1 MAKGSTIEGIQ
12 YLRGIAA
19 MMVVFHHVRH
29 VFGDV
34 SGWTTFGGT
43 GVDIF
48 FVISGFIMV
57 YMTPLS
63 RCTMS
68 ERLSNMSRFWLK
80 RVVRIVPLYWIALP
94 LSVVVFKINLT
105 DPRLINDFLFF
116 PRFNSQFPAEIWPA
130 LIPGWSI
137 NYEMFFYLI
146 FGLSILFSSRRLLV
160 AALIIMTLGIVGS
173 YRQFDSAAMR
183 FYTSTIMFEFLFG
196 MLLFSLW
203 RYLSAA
209 GAVRYRWV
217 WWVSLL
223 AGFAMLAVNLPGP
236 GFLVHGLP
244 AVFIVLGAIFAFEG
258 IHIPPLRILGDASY
272 SIYLFHLLSF
282 AISWHVV
289 SKLRLSATDP
299 HDLIPVFAI
308 YVVVAAGAGIVLH
321 HLLEKPLVRTGN
333 ALIKRFDRPH
343 KEGAT
348 MQQAT
353 GNATS

>member
-1 MAKGSTIEGIQ
+1 MAKRATIEGIQ

-34 SGWTTFGGT
+34 SGWTTFGST

-63 RCTMS
+63 RNALS
-68 ERLSNMSRFWLK
+68 ERVPDMSRFWLK

-94 LSVVVFKINLT
+94 LSVLVFKIDLA

-116 PRFNSQFPAEIWPA
+116 PRFNAQFPAQIWPA
-130 LIPGWSI
+130 LVPGWSI
-137 NYEMFFYLI
+137 NYEMFFYLV
-146 FGLSILFSSRRLLV
+146 FGLSILSGSWRLLV
-160 AALIIMTLGIVGS
+160 TALIITALGIAGS
-173 YRQFDSAAMR
+173 YGQFDSAAMR
-183 FYTSTIMFEFLFG
+183 FYTSPIMFEFLFG

-209 GAVRYRWV
+209 GAGRHRWI

-223 AGFAMLAVNLPGP
+223 GGFVMLAVNLPGP

-258 IHIPPLRILGDASY
+258 IHLPSLRVLGDASY

-289 SKLRLSATDP
+289 AKLGLSAADR

-321 HLLEKPLVRTGN
+321 YLLEMPLVRSGN
-333 ALIKRFDRPH
+333 ALIKRFDRPYQA
-343 KEGAT
+343 GA
-348 MQQAT
+348 MQRAT
-353 GNATS
+353 GNAAS

>member
-1 MAKGSTIEGIQ
+1 MAKRTTIEGIQ

-34 SGWTTFGGT
+34 SGWTTFGST

-63 RCTMS
+63 RGTMS
-68 ERLSNMSRFWLK
+68 ERLSDMRRFWLK

-94 LSVVVFKINLT
+94 LSVVVFKIGLT
-105 DPRLINDFLFF
+105 DPRLINDFLFL
-116 PRFNSQFPAEIWPA
+116 PRFNLQFPGEIWPA
-130 LIPGWSI
+130 LVPGWSI
-137 NYEMFFYLI
+137 NYEMFFYVI
-146 FGLSILFSSRRLLV
+146 FGLSILFGSQRLLV
-160 AALIIMTLGIVGS
+160 TAFIITALGIVGG
-173 YRQFDSAAMR
+173 YGQFESAALR
-183 FYTSTIMFEFLFG
+183 FYTSSVIFEFLFG

-203 RYLSAA
+203 RYLSTA
-209 GAVRYRWV
+209 GLARYRWV

-223 AGFAMLAVNLPGP
+223 GGFVMMAVNLPGP

-244 AVFIVLGAIFAFEG
+244 AVFIVMGAIFAFEG
-258 IHIPPLRILGDASY
+258 IHLPSLRVLGDASY

-289 SKLRLSATDP
+289 AKLGLSAADP
-299 HDLIPVFAI
+299 RDLIPVFAI

-321 HLLEKPLVRTGN
+321 YLLEMPMVRGGN
-333 ALIKRFDRPH
+333 ALIKRFDRAH
-343 KEGAT
+343 QAGGL
-348 MQQAT
+348 QRAT
-353 GNATS
+353 GNAAS